1 MPRSSTSRGAS
12 YTVSSD
18 QDHRRVE
25 SLGKP
30 ILINP
35 LPLVGATARLVSAGS
50 FTMRSCRR
58 AISLTRCSASLSRNK
73 LNACSTRSKSGLADV
88 THFDYIL
95 TV

>member
-1 MPRSSTSRGAS
+1 MRRSSTSRARS

-18 QDHRRVE
+18 QDHRRDK

-35 LPLVGATARLVSAGS
+35 LPLVGPWRSWFSLVLAL

-58 AISLTRCSASLSRNK
+58 AISLARCSASLGRNK
-73 LNACSTRSKSGLADV
+73 VERLVDEIKVWFG
-88 THFDYIL
+88 
-95 TV
+95 